1 MVLNYMGSE
10 LVRIVTK
17 PNYTKC
23 IKPKRTIHVVEYA
36 RVSSKKQEDNLS
48 RQMNNLDTY

>member
-23 IKPKRTIHVVEYA
+23 IKPKRIIHVVGYA
-36 RVSSKKQEDNLS
+36 RVSSKK
-48 RQMNNLDTY
+48 